1 MKHRLYHPPPL
12 TSGMALALDRDR
24 AHYLLRVLRL
34 REGAELLC
42 FDGAGRAWAATVA
55 DASPRR
61 ATLDLG
67 DLVAEAP
74 PPEPRL
80 HLAQGQLKGA
90 AMDRAIQKA
99 TELGVTDIW
108 PLRAE
113 RSNVP
118 ADRQR
123 LARKHDHWQ
132 KIIENAAEQC
142 ATLYLP
148 RLHPL
153 QELTEFLAQAPPAE
167 WILLQPGAPALPLT
181 LPRTPAG
188 VLVGPEGGW
197 TESELQAAAA
207 RQITCH
213 GLGSLVLRGE
223 TAPLAALA
231 AIRHGWGWQ

>member
-1 MKHRLYHPPPL
+1 
-12 TSGMALALDRDR
+12 MALALDRDR

-34 REGAELLC
+34 RQGAELLC

-55 DASPRR
+55 DAAPRR
-61 ATLDLG
+61 ATLELG
-67 DLVAEAP
+67 EVVAEAP

-108 PLRAE
+108 PLHAE

-118 ADRQR
+118 ADGQRQ
-123 LARKHDHWQ
+123 ARKHDHWQ
-132 KIIENAAEQC
+132 KVIESAAEQC
-142 ATLYLP
+142 GALYLP
-148 RLHPL
+148 HLHPL
-153 QELTEFLAQAPPAE
+153 QNLAGFLDQAPPAE
-167 WILLQPGAPALPLT
+167 WILLQPEAPALPLS
-181 LPRTPAG
+181 LPHAPAG

-197 TESELQAAAA
+197 TESELRTAEA
-207 RQITCH
+207 RRLKRH

-231 AIRHGWGWQ
+231 AIRHGWGWP